1 MITNYEVQTW
11 AKAGMRQT
19 PKSNTLAALALRTD
33 SQLTAGQSER
43 TAWLGNVGPLKQ
55 HDGELKPGKPIENNF
70 QIRNEKFS
78 LATAIPGEWM
88 RLDKTGDARRRIS
101 QLTQRYIQWPGK
113 LVSQLIESGFS
124 ANGYDNVSFFN
135 ASHVIGKGS
144 FSNLITSDISV
155 PAAPTADEAAKSVG
169 KAISALWGF
178 PDDQGEPF
186 NEDMGAVTICC
197 HSDWADVFTA
207 ALSAPNLD
215 TGTGVRTNSLQFI
228 DVQRTLIASP
238 RFTNLKANNRFV
250 VCRSDANAAPFI
262 FQENKIE
269 NRPIILGEG
278 TDHYGKHDEVF
289 AAIYA
294 VGNAGYGNPQ
304 DAIAVTMV

>member
-1 MITNYEVQTW
+1 MITNYEVKTW
-11 AKAGMRQT
+11 MKAGMRQT
-19 PKSNTLAALALRTD
+19 PKSNALAALALRVD

-43 TAWLGNVGPLKQ
+43 VAWLGNVGPLKA

-78 LATAIPGEWM
+78 QAIAIPGEWA
-88 RLDKTGDARRRIS
+88 RLDKTGDARRRIG
-101 QLTQRYIQWPGK
+101 QLTQRYVQWPGK
-113 LVSQLIESGFS
+113 LVAQLIESGFS

-144 FSNLITSDISV
+144 FSNLITSDIAT

-169 KAISALWGF
+169 KAIAALWGF

-186 NEDMGAVTICC
+186 NEDMSAVTIVC

-207 ALSAPNLD
+207 ALQAPNLD
-215 TGTGVRTNSLQFI
+215 TGAGVRTNSLQFI

-238 RFTNLKANNRFV
+238 RFTGLKGSNRFCV
-250 VCRSDANAAPFI
+250 FRSDAQAAPFI
-262 FQENKIE
+262 FQENKTEARDIL
-269 NRPIILGEG
+269 LGEG
-278 TDHYGKHDEVF
+278 SDHYAKQDEYF

-294 VGNAGYGNPQ
+294 TGNGGFGNPQ